1 MYVYRFLDDEFG
13 DLDFSGKGKSKKVK
27 LATPKSK
34 KKLVL
39 QFTFCYGHVL
49 QFNNS
54 E

>member
-27 LATPKSK
+27 SATTKSM

-39 QFTFCYGHVL
+39 QFTFSYVHVL
-49 QFNNS
+49 KFSNR